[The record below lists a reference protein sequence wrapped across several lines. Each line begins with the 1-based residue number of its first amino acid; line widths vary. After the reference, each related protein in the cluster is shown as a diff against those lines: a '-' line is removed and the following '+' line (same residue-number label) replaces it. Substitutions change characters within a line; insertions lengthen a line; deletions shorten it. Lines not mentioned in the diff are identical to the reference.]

1 MKATTYSTEKITPQ
15 DALEALEKFSRMAA
29 PSIADYA
36 LDGGKAFILAR
47 MKHARAPHASQVYAR
62 YEMDL
67 EAQRVRVYS
76 VNGGGH
82 CVTYSGGWIDFDT
95 DTARLFIKALWRA
108 SMAIRRAPLRAFAR
122 RASQLA
128 HA

>member
-1 MKATTYSTEKITPQ
+1 METTYTTAESTPQ
-15 DALEALEKFSRMAA
+15 DALAALEKFSSMAA

-47 MKHARAPHASQVYAR
+47 MKHARAPYAAQVYAR

-67 EAQRVRVYS
+67 EAQRVRLYS
-76 VNGGGH
+76 VNHGGK
-82 CVTYSGGWIDFDT
+82 CVTYTGGWIDFDT
-95 DTARLFIKALWRA
+95 DTARLFIKAVWRG
-108 SMAIRRAPLRAFAR
+108 SMAQRRAPLRAFAR